1 MYKSKNFDEVVS
13 YISSLSIVPD
23 TWMDEGNGT
32 VLISGMGY
40 WWLTLYLDEQEVGLE
55 IAPDR
60 SVSKYE
66 IEFFNKCIQDIG
78 YIKELYYKS
87 KIGF

>member
-1 MYKSKNFDEVVS
+1 MYKSKNFKAVAD
-13 YISSLSIVPD
+13 YIGDLSNVCD

-32 VLISGMGY
+32 VLVAGGH
-40 WWLTLYLDEQEVGLE
+40 WWFRLYLDEDNGDLM
-55 IAPDR
+55 IAPGQSVDR
-60 SVSKYE
+60 YE
-66 IEFFNKCIQDIG
+66 IEFFNKCIQEIG